1 MSSVET
7 PVPPIRL
14 EKAGKRYV
22 KYEDAPML
30 VTHALRARTRR
41 SRLWAVRDVTFSVD
55 AGDCVG
61 IIGRNGSGKST
72 LLRMLAGVTG
82 PTEGLVA
89 VHGRVAPLISVGVGF
104 HPELTGR
111 ENVYVNGMVLGLSRR
126 ELDRRFDEIV
136 EFAEIPDFI
145 DTPVK
150 FYSSGM
156 FVRLGFAVAVLAQ
169 PDVLLVD
176 EVLAVGDLAFQM
188 KCFDRMTEIRK
199 NGTTVVVVSH
209 NLNAIRNMC
218 KRTIVIHDAQ
228 VRHDGD
234 TEEAISLFHELL
246 GEERDLDGHT
256 IPGQGPLFD
265 LSAVI
270 ERFELYG
277 PDGTRTRFVE
287 SGQEVTLQTAVRFL
301 SDVEG
306 AVFGL
311 SIVNEA
317 GVVVYA
323 DSSTWAGSGTYLA
336 DSTCT
341 LDLRIRLPLTTG
353 SYTAQIGVGA
363 AYNAATIAT
372 PPRPILFYV
381 SGSSAHGIVDLKG
394 KFETRGGVDRPVPS
408 SDVSSGRRPSD
419 PDAVPGG
426 RCHETTSDDNT
437 DGQIHLGG

>member
-1 MSSVET
+1 VT
-7 PVPPIRL
+7 PVADQSPPIQL
-14 EKAGKRYV
+14 KAVGKRYV

-30 VTHALRARTRR
+30 ITHALRARTRR
-41 SRLWAVRDVTFSVD
+41 SRLWAVRDVTFAVD

-89 VHGRVAPLISVGVGF
+89 VRGRVAPLISVGVGF

-111 ENVYVNGMVLGLSRR
+111 ENVYVNGMVLGLNRR
-126 ELDRRFDEIV
+126 ELDQRFDEIV
-136 EFAEIPDFI
+136 DFAEIPDFI

-188 KCFDRMTEIRK
+188 KCFDRMTEIREK
-199 NGTTVVVVSH
+199 GTTVVVVSH

-218 KRTIVIHDAQ
+218 KRTIVIHDGQ
-228 VRHDGD
+228 VRHDGH

-246 GEERDLDGHT
+246 GEERDLDGHRMA
-256 IPGQGPLFD
+256 GHGPVMD
-265 LSAVI
+265 QAAVV
-270 ERFELYG
+270 EGFELCKG
-277 PDGTRTRFVE
+277 DGASTRFVE
-287 SGQEVTLQTAVRFL
+287 SGEEVSLRLAVRFL
-301 SDVEG
+301 RDVDG
-306 AVFGL
+306 PVFGITIL
-311 SIVNEA
+311 NEA

-323 DSSTWAGSGTYLA
+323 NSSSWAGTGQYGE
-336 DSTCT
+336 DSTAT
-341 LDLRIRLPLTTG
+341 VQFRVRLPLTTG
-353 SYTAQIGVGA
+353 SYTAQMGIGA
-363 AYNAATIAT
+363 AYNEATIAV

-381 SGSSAHGIVDLKG
+381 SGSVAHGIVDLEG
-394 KFETRGGVDRPVPS
+394 SFDVQAGEAPPSGNNTGPV
-408 SDVSSGRRPSD
+408 SDSKPR
-419 PDAVPGG
+419 
-426 RCHETTSDDNT
+426 
-437 DGQIHLGG
+437 